1 MTEEVE
7 GPRAQG
13 VFLEREVSR
22 AIQQKGCPICRI
34 CAEHLEKQWFWFFS
48 QSYAEGSDLG
58 KYIGHWGFCKEHSTM
73 IARIGPKWQKSAI
86 YNWIIKAHLPKLEKL
101 QRGLEEFARAGN
113 IISRRTSRRSVRK
126 LLREVVP
133 TGDCLFC
140 ESSRRT
146 ARYYTAM
153 LLKGLS
159 DAEMRRLYEDSDG
172 LCMQHFFL
180 AVEDADF
187 RHVRQLSELIKKQI
201 TGLRELVDDFEEFFR
216 KGDYRFCDEPKGRE
230 QTAWIRAMGKIIGK
244 ADLGET
250 SEIVE
255 S

>member
-1 MTEEVE
+1 M
-7 GPRAQG
+7 
-13 VFLEREVSR
+13 
-22 AIQQKGCPICRI
+22 
-34 CAEHLEKQWFWFFS
+34 
-48 QSYAEGSDLG
+48 
-58 KYIGHWGFCKEHSTM
+58 M
-73 IARIGPKWQKSAI
+73 ARIGPKWQKSAI

-101 QRGLEEFARAGN
+101 QRGLEELARARN
-113 IISRRTSRRSVRK
+113 IISMRMSRGSVRK
-126 LLREVVP
+126 ILREVVP

-159 DAEMRRLYEDSDG
+159 DAEVRCLYENSDG

-187 RHVRQLSELIKKQI
+187 RHVPQLNELIKKQI
-201 TGLRELVDDFEEFFR
+201 RGLRELKDDFEEFFR
-216 KGDYRFCDEPKGRE
+216 KGGYRFCNEPKGQE
-230 QTAWIRAMGKIIGK
+230 QTAWIHAMSRFIGQ

>member
-1 MTEEVE
+1 MTEKAE
-7 GPRAQG
+7 GPRTQG
-13 VFLEREVSR
+13 AFLAREVSR

-34 CAEHLEKQWFWFFS
+34 CEEDLEKQWFWFFS
-48 QSYAEGSDLG
+48 ESYAEGSG
-58 KYIGHWGFCKEHSTM
+58 VGRYISHWGFCKEHSTI
-73 IARIGPKWQKSAI
+73 IARVGPKWQKSAI
-86 YNWIIKAHLPKLEKL
+86 YNSVIKAYLPKLEKVE
-101 QRGLEEFARAGN
+101 RGLQEFAQARN
-113 IISRRTSRRSVRK
+113 IISRKMSRRSVRK

-159 DAEMRRLYEDSDG
+159 DAEVRRLYENSDG

-201 TGLRELVDDFEEFFR
+201 RVLRELVNDFEEFFR

-230 QTAWIRAMGKIIGK
+230 QTAWIRAMSRLIGQ

-250 SEIVE
+250 TEI
-255 S
+255 